1 MLSKQSGI
9 PSAKLPDVGQ
19 ALRRA
24 LTSDGRVNIGDKFAK
39 DFPEYSQGDFYY
51 EADNLNFQPK
61 ITLKPFEAR

>member
-1 MLSKQSGI
+1 MGSRQQNFPTLVKRY
-9 PSAKLPDVGQ
+9 VG
-19 ALRRA
+19 R